1 VIARYVIDTHALIWH
16 LLSQSNLSPKVRDI
30 LVQADRGKVEVIIP
44 TIVLVEIVYLA
55 EKGRVAQNLVQA
67 VLQLLQGS
75 GDNYQTVPL
84 DLAVVQSLAQIP
96 RDVVPDMPDRIIAAT
111 AFSLNLPLLS
121 RDQAIT
127 RATKI
132 KVVW

>member
-1 VIARYVIDTHALIWH
+1 MIARYVIDTHALIWH
-16 LLSQSNLSPKVRDI
+16 LLSQPNLSPRVRDI
-30 LVQADRGKVEVIIP
+30 LAQADRGEVEVIIP

-75 GDNYQTVPL
+75 GDNYQVTPL

-121 RDQAIT
+121 LDRAIT

-132 KVVW
+132 KVIW